1 LARRWGISLPKPL
14 PRRWGRGRSLL
25 GGSGF
30 KPRPAPR
37 RWGTRKLFSSSRPTV
52 STPASKWKSKRP
64 SRLKRKH
71 KWMIGSLLIAF
82 ILLQGMLFLDRE
94 LRGPLMFL
102 AKVRIAQMATD
113 AINTAI
119 TSEVAQSVDSNKL
132 LEWKMNESGKV
143 TGLVLDYKEQMR
155 LTSETIQ
162 VVNRVLK
169 EKEDIP
175 EHIPI
180 GHALN
185 SPFISSIGPSVSVKF
200 HPATAVKVDVL
211 TRSTETGI
219 NNLLVEVYVRIRT
232 DIAVVIPFD
241 QEPQPLET
249 EIPLSYVMV
258 VGDVPTYYYDNH
270 GNPVGNTAPQAPV
283 ISLPSPAS
291 ESAAPSASH

>member
-1 LARRWGISLPKPL
+1 MARRWGISLPKPA

-25 GGSGF
+25 GGGGF
-30 KPRPAPR
+30 RPRPAQR
-37 RWGTRKLFSSSRPTV
+37 RWGSRKWFSSSRPAV
-52 STPASKWKSKRP
+52 GAPAAKWKSKRP

-71 KWMIGSLLIAF
+71 KWTIAILLLAF
-82 ILLQGMLFLDRE
+82 ILLQGLLFLDRE

-102 AKVRIAQMATD
+102 AKVRITQMATD

-119 TSEVAQSVDSNKL
+119 TSEVAQTVDSDKL
-132 LEWKMNESGKV
+132 LEWKMNETGKV

-155 LTSETIQ
+155 ITSETIG

-200 HPATAVKVDVL
+200 HPATAVKADVL
-211 TRSTETGI
+211 TRSTEAGI

-241 QEPQPLET
+241 QEPQQLET

-270 GNPVGNTAPQAPV
+270 GNPVGNSAPQAPV
-283 ISLPSPAS
+283 ISLPKPETQSAPA
-291 ESAAPSASH
+291 ASH

>member
-1 LARRWGISLPKPL
+1 
-14 PRRWGRGRSLL
+14 
-25 GGSGF
+25 
-30 KPRPAPR
+30 
-37 RWGTRKLFSSSRPTV
+37 
-52 STPASKWKSKRP
+52 
-64 SRLKRKH
+64 
-71 KWMIGSLLIAF
+71 MIGSLLIAF